1 MLKAQAASQ
10 GAVQMLRRRRRR
22 RLARAHHRQSA
33 PRHSQFENDWLA
45 SLRRRRPAMTEVDV
59 VLETT
64 SIVGSLV
71 MVMVAEPFETWAP
84 EMACSPVR

>member
-22 RLARAHHRQSA
+22 PTSKSPPPTISTPATPSSRTTGLPVCAVVA
-33 PRHSQFENDWLA
+33 
-45 SLRRRRPAMTEVDV
+45 PAMTEVDV

-84 EMACSPVR
+84 